1 MKKILSIAL
10 VALFAAST
18 VFAGISG
25 AASVGLGY
33 NLEDKSYGFSNS
45 TESKVTF
52 ELTSEETAAEAEGS
66 VIAGIKGSFAIKI
79 KDYEANEKGEPT
91 WVISPA
97 VDEAYVKGADWSVS
111 ILGAQDGQDFASSA
125 LDKASSDDKKSLNA
139 TTVKVDA
146 AAAPGVTATYKGWT
160 VSGGFKTT
168 EFEVKEAGADEYYF
182 YGYVKDKNG
191 NAYAAP
197 DWTPE
202 MTEKELKE
210 GLKEAIEA
218 GMFEKGSTLVI
229 LDKVKAESGAKAV
242 KENGIDYSLTV
253 ATPDFVF
260 GDAKVAFGA
269 AVADAG
275 KKGVANVGLSA
286 KASYANDQLSA
297 SVASDVVLAG
307 VGDKVKFDAD
317 VAAKFSFAPV
327 TVDAY
332 YATKA
337 DTQAILEPNKKSD
350 NTTVENLISAKVA
363 ADLSA
368 FEIPVTVAVTGR
380 DILDQQVIG
389 ASASAS
395 VDALTVGATFDYGVK
410 AKAYLVG
417 ATASYA
423 FDAFTVSAGVNY
435 RSEKQLYANA
445 SIESSSIVPG
455 ATLKLAYGPTT
466 DDKGKVVTNLLDKK
480 YGKIDATCTIAF

>member
-1 MKKILSIAL
+1 MLSNRTAIEEIKKILYIPL

-25 AASVGLGY
+25 EASVGLGY

-52 ELTSEETAAEAEGS
+52 ELASEEKAAEAEGS
-66 VIAGIKGSFAIKI
+66 VIAGIKGSFAIAI
-79 KDYEANEKGEPT
+79 DDYKANEKGEPT

-111 ILGAQDGQDFASSA
+111 ILGAQEGQDFALSF
-125 LDKASSDDKKSLNA
+125 LDKFSEDKALKA
-139 TTVKVDA
+139 TTVKVSAD
-146 AAAPGVTATYKGWT
+146 AAPGLTATYKGWT
-160 VSGGFKTT
+160 VSGGFVTAET
-168 EFEVKEAGADEYYF
+168 EPDNVAEARYDYKYVMHAENGNILYEAPGDYYF
-182 YGYVKDKNG
+182 EKENTIEKVFSKFVKDMKDQKITVEVLQKVQRWG
-191 NAYAAP
+191 AVPGTSEAY
-197 DWTPE
+197 
-202 MTEKELKE
+202 L
-210 GLKEAIEA
+210 
-218 GMFEKGSTLVI
+218 
-229 LDKVKAESGAKAV
+229 
-242 KENGIDYSLTV
+242 DYSLTV

-269 AVADAG
+269 AVADAE
-275 KKGVANVGLSA
+275 KNGVANVGLSA

-307 VGDKVKFDAD
+307 VGDKIAFDAD

-332 YATKA
+332 YATNAK
-337 DTQAILEPNKKSD
+337 TQAKLEPNKKTD
-350 NTTVENLISAKVA
+350 NDPVKNLISAKVA

-380 DILDQQVIG
+380 DILDMVIG

-395 VDALTVGATFDYGVK
+395 VDALTVGATFDYAVK

-417 ATASYA
+417 AKASYP
-423 FDAFTVSAGVNY
+423 FEAFTVSVGVNY
-435 RSEKQLYANA
+435 RSEK
-445 SIESSSIVPG
+445 
-455 ATLKLAYGPTT
+455 
-466 DDKGKVVTNLLDKK
+466 
-480 YGKIDATCTIAF
+480 

>member
-66 VIAGIKGSFAIKI
+66 VIAGIKGSFVIAID
-79 KDYEANEKGEPT
+79 DYKANEKGEPT

-160 VSGGFKTT
+160 VSGGFATAET
-168 EFEVKEAGADEYYF
+168 EPDNASEAKYIYYGVWYDEK
-182 YGYVKDKNG
+182 GNGKDFHNEHG
-191 NAYAAP
+191 
-197 DWTPE
+197 PE
-202 MTEKELKE
+202 TEKE
-210 GLKEAIEA
+210 IEA
-218 GMFEKGSTLVI
+218 KLKA
-229 LDKVKAESGAKAV
+229 LKAKKVEYIYKYVFTVAVPGTPKAYL
-242 KENGIDYSLTV
+242 DYSLTV

-269 AVADAG
+269 AVADAE
-275 KKGVANVGLSA
+275 KNGVANVGLSA

-307 VGDKVKFDAD
+307 VGDEVKFDAD

-337 DTQAILEPNKKSD
+337 DTQAILEPSKKEK

-395 VDALTVGATFDYGVK
+395 VDALTVGAAFDYAVK

-423 FDAFTVSAGVNY
+423 FDAFTVSAGINY

-466 DDKGKVVTNLLDKK
+466 DDNGKVVTNLLDKK
-480 YGKIDATCTIAF
+480 YGKIDASCTISF

>member
-52 ELTSEETAAEAEGS
+52 ELTSEEVAAEAEGS
-66 VIAGIKGSFAIKI
+66 VIAGIKGSFAIAI
-79 KDYEANEKGEPT
+79 DDYKANEEGAPT

-125 LDKASSDDKKSLNA
+125 LDKFSKDKALKA

-160 VSGGFKTT
+160 VSGGFATAKTEPKNQAEAT
-168 EFEVKEAGADEYYF
+168 YEYVYVVYGEDGNAVDGGTGVVQFSAGALSEEDFEETIPENCTYEILYK
-182 YGYVKDKNG
+182 YLVT
-191 NAYAAP
+191 AAVP
-197 DWTPE
+197 GTPE
-202 MTEKELKE
+202 AYL
-210 GLKEAIEA
+210 
-218 GMFEKGSTLVI
+218 
-229 LDKVKAESGAKAV
+229 
-242 KENGIDYSLTV
+242 DYSFTV

-269 AVADAG
+269 AVADA
-275 KKGVANVGLSA
+275 KKNGVANVGLSA

-337 DTQAILEPNKKSD
+337 DTQAILEPNKKKG
-350 NTTVENLISAKVA
+350 NTTVKNLISAKVA

-380 DILDQQVIG
+380 DILDKQVIG

-417 ATASYA
+417 AKASYP
-423 FDAFTVSAGVNY
+423 FEAFTVSVGVNY
-435 RSEKQLYANA
+435 RSEK
-445 SIESSSIVPG
+445 
-455 ATLKLAYGPTT
+455 
-466 DDKGKVVTNLLDKK
+466 
-480 YGKIDATCTIAF
+480 

>member
-1 MKKILSIAL
+1 MNS
-10 VALFAAST
+10 V
-18 VFAGISG
+18 VF
-25 AASVGLGY
+25 
-33 NLEDKSYGFSNS
+33 N
-45 TESKVTF
+45 
-52 ELTSEETAAEAEGS
+52 
-66 VIAGIKGSFAIKI
+66 
-79 KDYEANEKGEPT
+79 
-91 WVISPA
+91 
-97 VDEAYVKGADWSVS
+97 
-111 ILGAQDGQDFASSA
+111 
-125 LDKASSDDKKSLNA
+125 
-139 TTVKVDA
+139 
-146 AAAPGVTATYKGWT
+146 
-160 VSGGFKTT
+160 
-168 EFEVKEAGADEYYF
+168 
-182 YGYVKDKNG
+182 
-191 NAYAAP
+191 
-197 DWTPE
+197 
-202 MTEKELKE
+202 
-210 GLKEAIEA
+210 
-218 GMFEKGSTLVI
+218 
-229 LDKVKAESGAKAV
+229 
-242 KENGIDYSLTV
+242 
-253 ATPDFVF
+253 
-260 GDAKVAFGA
+260 
-269 AVADAG
+269 
-275 KKGVANVGLSA
+275 NVGLSA

-337 DTQAILEPNKKSD
+337 DTQAILEPNKKKG
-350 NTTVENLISAKVA
+350 NTTVKNLISAKVA

-395 VDALTVGATFDYGVK
+395 VDALTVGATFDYAVK

-466 DDKGKVVTNLLDKK
+466 DDNGKVVTNLLDKK
-480 YGKIDATCTIAF
+480 YGKIDASCKISF

>member
-52 ELTSEETAAEAEGS
+52 ELTSEEVAAEAEGS

-160 VSGGFKTT
+160 VSGGFATAETEPDNASEAEYIYQYLVYNEKGELVDMDYTDDPVTEKVFKDFVKKEKKDNKKTI
-168 EFEVKEAGADEYYF
+168 EVLRKVLAKPAVPG
-182 YGYVKDKNG
+182 
-191 NAYAAP
+191 
-197 DWTPE
+197 TPE
-202 MTEKELKE
+202 AYL
-210 GLKEAIEA
+210 
-218 GMFEKGSTLVI
+218 
-229 LDKVKAESGAKAV
+229 
-242 KENGIDYSLTV
+242 DYSLTV

-269 AVADAG
+269 AVADAE
-275 KKGVANVGLSA
+275 KNGVANVGLSA

-337 DTQAILEPNKKSD
+337 DTQAILEPNKKKG
-350 NTTVENLISAKVA
+350 NTTVKNLISAKVA

-466 DDKGKVVTNLLDKK
+466 DDDGKVVTNLLDKK
-480 YGKIDATCTIAF
+480 YGKIDASCTISF

>member
-52 ELTSEETAAEAEGS
+52 ELTSEEVAAEAEGS

-160 VSGGFKTT
+160 VSGGFVTAETEPDNVAEARYDYKYVMHAENGNILYEAPEDYYFEKRTT
-168 EFEVKEAGADEYYF
+168 EKAFSKF
-182 YGYVKDKNG
+182 VKDMKDQKITVEVLQKVQVFG
-191 NAYAAP
+191 AVP
-197 DWTPE
+197 GTPE
-202 MTEKELKE
+202 AYL
-210 GLKEAIEA
+210 
-218 GMFEKGSTLVI
+218 
-229 LDKVKAESGAKAV
+229 
-242 KENGIDYSLTV
+242 DYSLTV

-269 AVADAG
+269 AVADAE
-275 KKGVANVGLSA
+275 KNGVANVGLSA

-307 VGDKVKFDAD
+307 VGDEVKFDAD

-337 DTQAILEPNKKSD
+337 DTQAILEPSKKEK

-395 VDALTVGATFDYGVK
+395 VDALTVGATFDYAVK

-466 DDKGKVVTNLLDKK
+466 DDNGKVVTNLLDKK
-480 YGKIDATCTIAF
+480 YGKIDASCTISF

>member
-33 NLEDKSYGFSNS
+33 NLEKKTYGFSNS

-79 KDYEANEKGEPT
+79 NDYEANEKGEPT

-125 LDKASSDDKKSLNA
+125 LDKFSKDKALKA
-139 TTVKVDA
+139 TTVKVSAD
-146 AAAPGVTATYKGWT
+146 AAPGVTATYKGWT
-160 VSGGFKTT
+160 VSGGFATAET
-168 EFEVKEAGADEYYF
+168 EPDNVTEAKYYCAFIWYDKDGNGTPYGGVYTEEEIEAYLEANKAKKVEYLYK
-182 YGYVKDKNG
+182 YVITPAVPG
-191 NAYAAP
+191 
-197 DWTPE
+197 TPE
-202 MTEKELKE
+202 AYL
-210 GLKEAIEA
+210 
-218 GMFEKGSTLVI
+218 
-229 LDKVKAESGAKAV
+229 
-242 KENGIDYSLTV
+242 DYSLTV

-269 AVADAG
+269 AVADA
-275 KKGVANVGLSA
+275 KKNGVANVGLSA

-332 YATKA
+332 YATNA
-337 DTQAILEPNKKSD
+337 STQAILEPNKKKG
-350 NTTVENLISAKVA
+350 NTTVKNLISAKVA

-466 DDKGKVVTNLLDKK
+466 DDNGKVVSNLLDKK
-480 YGKIDATCTIAF
+480 YGKIDASCTISF

>member
-45 TESKVTF
+45 AESKVTF

-79 KDYEANEKGEPT
+79 DDYKANEKGEPT
-91 WVISPA
+91 WVISPEVA
-97 VDEAYVKGADWSVS
+97 EAYVKSADWSVS
-111 ILGAQDGQDFASSA
+111 ILGAQKGQDFASSA

-160 VSGGFKTT
+160 VSGGFATTKFETGKAAENEYYFHYYFKDSTGNAVTQPKWSIKTT
-168 EFEVKEAGADEYYF
+168 ETA
-182 YGYVKDKNG
+182 
-191 NAYAAP
+191 
-197 DWTPE
+197 
-202 MTEKELKE
+202 LK
-210 GLKEAIEA
+210 ATDA
-218 GMFEKGSTLVI
+218 TNTLVV
-229 LDKVKAESGAKAV
+229 LDKVAATDNKAPTV
-242 KENGIDYSLTV
+242 DGIDYSLTV

-307 VGDKVKFDAD
+307 VGDEIAFDAD

-380 DILDQQVIG
+380 DILDQQVLG

-423 FDAFTVSAGVNY
+423 FDAFTVSAGINY

-480 YGKIDATCTIAF
+480 YGKIDASCKISF

>member
-1 MKKILSIAL
+1 MKICFVEDDINYRKALEISFKYYPQYEVVGFKNAHDALKALQQNPNQIFEVLQKIQ
-10 VALFAAST
+10 VEAA
-18 VFAGISG
+18 
-25 AASVGLGY
+25 
-33 NLEDKSYGFSNS
+33 
-45 TESKVTF
+45 VTG
-52 ELTSEETAAEAEGS
+52 T
-66 VIAGIKGSFAIKI
+66 
-79 KDYEANEKGEPT
+79 P
-91 WVISPA
+91 
-97 VDEAYVKGADWSVS
+97 EAY
-111 ILGAQDGQDFASSA
+111 L
-125 LDKASSDDKKSLNA
+125 
-139 TTVKVDA
+139 
-146 AAAPGVTATYKGWT
+146 
-160 VSGGFKTT
+160 
-168 EFEVKEAGADEYYF
+168 
-182 YGYVKDKNG
+182 
-191 NAYAAP
+191 
-197 DWTPE
+197 
-202 MTEKELKE
+202 
-210 GLKEAIEA
+210 
-218 GMFEKGSTLVI
+218 
-229 LDKVKAESGAKAV
+229 
-242 KENGIDYSLTV
+242 DYSLTV
-253 ATPDFVF
+253 ATPYFVF

-332 YATKA
+332 YATEA

-395 VDALTVGATFDYGVK
+395 VDALTVGATFDYAVK

-423 FDAFTVSAGVNY
+423 FDAFTVSAGINY

-466 DDKGKVVTNLLDKK
+466 DDNGKVVTNLLDKK
-480 YGKIDATCTIAF
+480 YGKIDASCTISF